1 MRAVVLASA
10 GLVPLL
16 AAATA
21 WFVIGGPEAGFSG
34 HMAVHVINI
43 AVAAPLLAGSLAQP
57 FARWSRT
64 HPWLSAALLAS
75 FLEFAVLWTWHTPQL
90 HILARNSAAAFV
102 LEQSMFLLVSFVLWG
117 AAFAAL
123 TANDRRAMGVSVIA
137 LLFTSMHMTLL
148 GALIVFAPQDLYAGK
163 GPAAI
168 NICGLTGREDQTVGA
183 TMMLIAGATI
193 YLIGGLRLVAAII
206 CDDLADETRA
216 PNDSVR

>member
-1 MRAVVLASA
+1 MRAVALASA

-21 WFVIGGPEAGFSG
+21 WFVIGGPEAGFVG
-34 HMAVHVINI
+34 HMTVHVINI
-43 AVAAPLLAGSLAQP
+43 AIAAPLLAASLAQP

-90 HILARNSAAAFV
+90 HLLARDSAAAFV
-102 LEQSMFLLVSFVLWG
+102 AEQSMFLLVSFVLWG

-123 TANDRRAMGVSVIA
+123 AAGDRRAMGVSVIA

-148 GALIVFAPQDLYAGK
+148 GALIVFAPQDLYAGS
-163 GPAAI
+163 GLPAI
-168 NICGLTGREDQTVGA
+168 NICGLSPREDQTVGA
-183 TMMLIAGATI
+183 TMMLTAGATI

-206 CDDLADETRA
+206 SDGLENDTHA
-216 PNDSVR
+216 PGH